1 MTYLKA
7 PFEQDNPRGYH
18 FQVWKKE
25 ATPPDRQFLIRG
37 FETSLSPSNFSK
49 ILNFGKVNCL
59 WYPFLFIS
67 PAKTA
72 ILQTEPEN

>member
-49 ILNFGKVNCL
+49 ILNFGKVKFGDLQNERVL
-59 WYPFLFIS
+59 NTKNDYKSS
-67 PAKTA
+67 P
-72 ILQTEPEN
+72 